1 MSEQSDKQLVERVRQ
16 GDKRAFDILTLK
28 YQHKIV
34 GLVSRYMQGSDEV
47 MDVVQEAFIK
57 AYINIGSF
65 KEDSAFF
72 TWLYRIAV
80 NTAKNHL
87 SSKYNKNEIMESEID
102 ESILT
107 HIGIDSPS
115 PESIL
120 EANTLRDRLFQC
132 LNDMPEEIKSAI
144 TLREFNG
151 LNYEEIAKICN
162 CPVGTVRSRIFRG
175 RQLLDE
181 IQISINN
188 EAKSNNGR

>member
-1 MSEQSDKQLVERVRQ
+1 MLFLP
-16 GDKRAFDILTLK
+16 G
-28 YQHKIV
+28 
-34 GLVSRYMQGSDEV
+34 
-47 MDVVQEAFIK
+47 
-57 AYINIGSF
+57 
-65 KEDSAFF
+65 F
-72 TWLYRIAV
+72 TRIAV

-87 SSKYNKNEIMESEID
+87 SSKYNKNEIIESEID
-102 ESILT
+102 ENILT
-107 HIGIDSPS
+107 QIGIDSPS

-188 EAKSNNGR
+188 EAKGSNGR

>member
-1 MSEQSDKQLVERVRQ
+1 MNSEKTLIKLSKEGNKHAFEALVIKHQDKLMGSLNKLFKNPTFSE
-16 GDKRAFDILTLK
+16 DIA
-28 YQHKIV
+28 
-34 GLVSRYMQGSDEV
+34 
-47 MDVVQEAFIK
+47 QEAFIK

-115 PESIL
+115 PDSIL

-188 EAKSNNGR
+188 EAKKNNGR

>member
-1 MSEQSDKQLVERVRQ
+1 MNSEKTLIKLSKEGNKNAFETLV
-16 GDKRAFDILTLK
+16 IK
-28 YQHKIV
+28 YQDK
-34 GLVSRYMQGSDEV
+34 LMGSLNKLFKNPTFSEDIA
-47 MDVVQEAFIK
+47 QEAFIK
-57 AYINIGSF
+57 AYINIGGF

-80 NTAKNHL
+80 NTAKNYL
-87 SSKYNKNEIMESEID
+87 SSKYNKNEIIESEID
-102 ESILT
+102 ENILT
-107 HIGIDSPS
+107 QIGIDSPS

-132 LNDMPEEIKSAI
+132 LNNMPEEIKSAI

>member
-1 MSEQSDKQLVERVRQ
+1 MNSEKTLIKLSKEGNKNAFEALVIKHQDKLMGSLNKLFKNPTFSE
-16 GDKRAFDILTLK
+16 DIA
-28 YQHKIV
+28 
-34 GLVSRYMQGSDEV
+34 
-47 MDVVQEAFIK
+47 QEAFIK

-162 CPVGTVRSRIFRG
+162 LSLIH
-175 RQLLDE
+175 
-181 IQISINN
+181 I
-188 EAKSNNGR
+188 

>member
-1 MSEQSDKQLVERVRQ
+1 MYKRQ
-16 GDKRAFDILTLK
+16 
-28 YQHKIV
+28 
-34 GLVSRYMQGSDEV
+34 
-47 MDVVQEAFIK
+47 
-57 AYINIGSF
+57 
-65 KEDSAFF
+65 
-72 TWLYRIAV
+72 
-80 NTAKNHL
+80 
-87 SSKYNKNEIMESEID
+87 
-102 ESILT
+102 
-107 HIGIDSPS
+107 
-115 PESIL
+115 ESIL

>member
-1 MSEQSDKQLVERVRQ
+1 MNSEKTLIKLSKEGNKNAFETLV
-16 GDKRAFDILTLK
+16 IK
-28 YQHKIV
+28 YQDK
-34 GLVSRYMQGSDEV
+34 LMGSLNKLFKNPTFSEDIA
-47 MDVVQEAFIK
+47 QEAFIK
-57 AYINIGSF
+57 AYINIGGF

-80 NTAKNHL
+80 NTAKNYL
-87 SSKYNKNEIMESEID
+87 SSKYNKNEIIESEID
-102 ESILT
+102 ENILT
-107 HIGIDSPS
+107 QIGIDSPS

-120 EANTLRDRLFQC
+120 EANTLRDRLFEC

-151 LNYEEIAKICN
+151 LNYEEIAKICS

>member
-1 MSEQSDKQLVERVRQ
+1 MNSEKTLIKLSKEGNKNAFEALV
-16 GDKRAFDILTLK
+16 IK
-28 YQHKIV
+28 YQDK
-34 GLVSRYMQGSDEV
+34 LMGSLNKLFKNPTFSEDIA
-47 MDVVQEAFIK
+47 QEAFIK
-57 AYINIGSF
+57 AYINIGGF

-80 NTAKNHL
+80 NTAKNYL
-87 SSKYNKNEIMESEID
+87 SSKYNKNEIIESEID
-102 ESILT
+102 ENILT
-107 HIGIDSPS
+107 QIGIDSPS

-132 LNDMPEEIKSAI
+132 LSDMPEEIKSAI

-188 EAKSNNGR
+188 EAKKNNGR